1 MSSIVHTRRLRVRFM
16 LALRDHAPGSDAE
29 RKEQAQL
36 DSEDR
41 GYKAAL
47 LTTLARTRQLVQEGE
62 I

>member
-1 MSSIVHTRRLRVRFM
+1 M